1 MWKKG
6 IDNVLCLKES
16 ATGLFLHFFIIWISC
31 TPGALCYQNWLPSC
45 KALLNHST
53 VHSNLCHFMFACF
66 GQVTLCTWSYD
77 RRKKKPPLFH
87 QKKEKK
93 KRKEKNTHGH
103 FSLLLVTSWHIFL
116 SFFREK
122 QKKMQKLA
130 SKEDED
136 KRRIQTETN
145 WQAKTVNQG
154 RERGICFQRSVWVQC
169 VTDKSSHTLFKTKLK
184 RHQIHLHMSSKKKR
198 QFLSTWGHKVYQLFS
213 TPRLCLL
220 LLGL

>member
-1 MWKKG
+1 MYFVWKNLRLACFCISSSFEFHVHQERCAIKTG
-6 IDNVLCLKES
+6 CQAARPCLIIQQFTPIFVILCLHALDKLHC
-16 ATGLFLHFFIIWISC
+16 ALDPMTGERKS
-31 TPGALCYQNWLPSC
+31 
-45 KALLNHST
+45 LLYST
-53 VHSNLCHFMFACF
+53 KK
-66 GQVTLCTWSYD
+66 
-77 RRKKKPPLFH
+77 RK
-87 QKKEKK
+87 KK

-103 FSLLLVTSWHIFL
+103 FALLLVTSWHIFL

-213 TPRLCLL
+213 TPKLCLL